1 MQTDEQT
8 QLTDNPAPEATEHA
22 TAHAT
27 VLATTPDSQK
37 GKGAGQ
43 FSQDRDYLE
52 ALRDMQQ
59 GQWERVIP
67 MLRALQSRYPQ
78 ATEINDLLQEA
89 TFRASLETNWADKVK
104 GRQGFTL
111 PVKPLLTA
119 IPVLV
124 LGLLL
129 VVGVL
134 YYGRVQRVNA
144 LSDQQQATL
153 EQAQSALD
161 AGQYRE
167 ALDLFEA
174 VLAEAPDQPEALKG
188 QSETKR
194 QMQLANDYQLALDR
208 MKSGNYKQALDLLLA
223 IQKEAPGYRDVASR
237 IDEVKVNMGAP
248 QLFADAEFA
257 YSNGLWLSAI
267 AQYEELRRLDGEYE
281 ATATQGHLAA
291 AYLKAGQQMVSV
303 RPSDSTAPKQAKE
316 YFKKAEQMNL
326 KDEAL
331 SNENKLLDAYMN
343 GERLVNQNEYEEGA
357 KYLSSIYEQRRDYFG
372 GYVAELLYRAYIGVA
387 DKYVQSQDLENALN
401 AYKQA
406 VDLGL
411 DSNGIAAKR
420 VEELTQL
427 LAPPTPEPVA
437 ASGFAA
443 APAAAVEPTP
453 TVSWQE
459 QYRGWIAFRS
469 NRDGGE
475 ATYIMRP
482 DGSEAQLAPPDV
494 IYNITQL
501 YQQQQW
507 SPDGVQFVYVEHV
520 SDQASTNIFKVRS
533 DLPAT
538 WDRDTM
544 LTDYTG
550 TEYDPVW
557 SPDGQSIAFVANH
570 TGNDEIWIMSQD
582 GANQR
587 QLTFNDWPWDKHPSF
602 SPDSKQIVFYS
613 NRTGARQ
620 LWVMNADGSGQ
631 TNISNNTAE
640 EWDPIWIR

>member
-8 QLTDNPAPEATEHA
+8 QLNDNPLPDTTLA
-22 TAHAT
+22 
-27 VLATTPDSQK
+27 ATTADSQK
-37 GKGAGQ
+37 GKGTGGH

-59 GQWERVIP
+59 AQWERVIP
-67 MLRALQSRYPQ
+67 MLRALQGRYPQ

-89 TFRASLETNWADKVK
+89 SFRASLESNWADKVK

-111 PVKPLLTA
+111 PLRPILTA
-119 IPVLV
+119 IPILV

-153 EQAQSALD
+153 EQAQSALT

-174 VLAEAPDQPEALKG
+174 VLAEVPDHPEALKG
-188 QSETKR
+188 QNETKR
-194 QMQLANDYQLALDR
+194 QMQLANDYQLAIDR
-208 MKSGNYKQALDLLLA
+208 MKSGNYKQALELLLA
-223 IQKEAPGYRDVASR
+223 LQKEAPGYRDVASR

-257 YSNGLWLSAI
+257 YSNSLWLSAI
-267 AQYEELRRLDGEYE
+267 TQYEELRRLDGEYE
-281 ATATQGHLAA
+281 AATTQGHLAT

-316 YFKKAEQMNL
+316 YFKKAEQL
-326 KDEAL
+326 DLQDEGL
-331 SNENKLLDAYMN
+331 SNENNLLDAYMS
-343 GERLVNQNEYEEGA
+343 GERLVNQNEYAEGA
-357 KYLSSIYEQRRDYFG
+357 NVLFPLYEKRPDYFG

-387 DKYVQSQDLENALN
+387 DQYVQNQDLENALA
-401 AYKQA
+401 AYKRA

-420 VEELTQL
+420 VGELTQL
-427 LAPPTPEPVA
+427 LVPPTPEPVVS
-437 ASGFAA
+437 SGFAA
-443 APAAAVEPTP
+443 APAVVEAPTP
-453 TVSWQE
+453 TISWQE

-475 ATYIMRP
+475 ATYIMRA

-494 IYNITQL
+494 IYNVTQL

-507 SPDGVQFVYVEHV
+507 SPDGLQFAYVEHV

-538 WDRDTM
+538 WDRDIM

-570 TGNDEIWIMSQD
+570 TGNDEIWLMNQD
-582 GANQR
+582 GGNQR

-602 SPDSKQIVFYS
+602 SPDGQQIVFYS
-613 NRTGARQ
+613 NRSGGRQ
-620 LWVMNADGSGQ
+620 IWVMRIDGSAQ
-631 TNISNNTAE
+631 TNLSNNTAE